1 MQALTL
7 PARRGWRWLAE
18 GFLLFRQ
25 KQLMLTLL
33 VLGYWMMMAVI
44 NSMPLLGQIAATLL
58 IPVFSVSLMNTC
70 RAIEQGRLLAPQLL
84 FSGFNSNLR
93 PLLLLGAIY
102 LGASSLIFS
111 ATVLVDDGLLFKLV
125 IFGQRPDEE
134 LVATSNIVAAG
145 QLALLMFLPL
155 MMAYWFAP
163 VLVAWHGLS
172 ASKALFFS
180 FIACLRN
187 WRAFLVYAISVVL
200 IGALLPGFLVGT
212 ATSLF
217 AGAGGFFS
225 VIFTVLIVLVLLP
238 TLYAS
243 FYISY
248 RDVFV
253 TSAPLRE
260 NA

>member
-18 GFLLFRQ
+18 GFLLFRH
-25 KQLMLTLL
+25 KHLMLTLL
-33 VLGYWMMMAVI
+33 VLSYWLMMAII
-44 NSMPLLGQIAATLL
+44 NSFPLVGQIAATLL
-58 IPVFSVSLMNTC
+58 IPVFSVSLMNSC
-70 RAIEQGRLLAPQLL
+70 RAIEQGRQIVPQLL
-84 FSGFNSNLR
+84 FSGFNNNLR
-93 PLLLLGAIY
+93 TLLVLGGVY
-102 LGASSLIFS
+102 LVVSSLIFS
-111 ATVLVDDGLLFKLV
+111 ATVLIDDGLLFKLV
-125 IFGQRPDEE
+125 IFGQRPDED
-134 LVATSNIVAAG
+134 LVATSNIMVAG

-225 VIFTVLIVLVLLP
+225 VIFTVVIVLVLLP

-253 TSAPLRE
+253 SSAPLNE